1 MIDANKLEEL
11 KNSAYIVR
19 NELETLIIN
28 PSDFKDDRL
37 AQAKAVFTVC
47 DTVVAIVYDYLTG
60 SEEYGDRNLA
70 LDLLGM
76 HYLLRSVRN
85 YNTSYYAL
93 ILACCDNNDEVMK
106 CFWNMVLLLNPKSIE
121 EMGLKVNHGH
131 TL

>member
-1 MIDANKLEEL
+1 MIDTNKLEEL

-28 PSDFKDDRL
+28 PSDFKDYTL
-37 AQAKAVFTVC
+37 AQAKALCTIC
-47 DTVVAIVYDYLTG
+47 DTVVSIVYDYLTG

-85 YNTSYYAL
+85 YDTSYYAL
-93 ILACCDNNDEVMK
+93 ILACCDNNNEVIK
-106 CFWNMVLLLNPKSIE
+106 RFWSMVLLLNPKNIV
-121 EMGLKVNHGH
+121 KCD
-131 TL
+131 